1 MRQSAKPLSPKANK
15 ALLITNF
22 ILFFIA
28 LVLGILNLRVRE
40 WVLMGGMVFVMLIT
54 ALNAYGCWLRM
65 RRKQ

>member
-1 MRQSAKPLSPKANK
+1 M
-15 ALLITNF
+15 LITNV